1 MCRVE
6 RLCMGKS
13 MTLPYIKLYNNHFFL
28 SLCLSPPSD
37 PPVCA
42 WEGAKEVVAW
52 VGERVELECL
62 VKASPPSVTFA
73 WKSVTFTPNMEQVSE
88 SNVRVREVVEECVC
102 GR

>member
-1 MCRVE
+1 M
-6 RLCMGKS
+6 
-13 MTLPYIKLYNNHFFL
+13 
-28 SLCLSPPSD
+28 
-37 PPVCA
+37 CA

-88 SNVRVREVVEECVC
+88 SNVRVREMVEESVC
-102 GR
+102 GIGRSGVGRVRRRLGERKGWL